1 VNKREQVK
9 LCEKQWKVWKTKDS
23 IFRKI
28 LGADVRGLEISL
40 KMSQVPTAQSIS

>member
-1 VNKREQVK
+1 M
-9 LCEKQWKVWKTKDS
+9 WKTVEGMEDLKDS

-40 KMSQVPTAQSIS
+40 KMSQVPTAQSISWTIAFLA